1 MSSSEGKKEVL
12 RKKLSDIRNDLLDTI
27 KNLNAQDLNQRISS
41 KNESWTIIDVLR
53 HLFEAEKGMTTLMIN
68 INKGSEG
75 VPEDFDLNRYNK
87 RSVQKLSEK
96 SLDFLLNGFEENREK
111 LFSLLSELSIED
123 LNKKGRHGTLL
134 ILTIE
139 EIFNLIADHEKSH
152 LEKIKV
158 KL

>member
-53 HLFEAEKGMTTLMIN
+53 HLFEAEKGMTPLMIN